1 MKKILFLS
9 RSLGVGGAE
18 KRMVTVAR
26 LLKKRGY
33 EVNLVSYSGNRFF
46 AEELEKENISVVWL
60 SKGNFCKKLL
70 QVRNLIKSNQY
81 QAVISFLPTLNIIN
95 CLASIGISCRVI
107 IGESSASSKFEQ
119 FMGRS
124 YVIRGYLED
133 VLAYLFA
140 NFIVA
145 NSDNARGLRTQRSK
159 WLSNKIITIHNPVLV
174 PTPTDEYVFKKNG
187 KLNIVVAA
195 SIQPIKNPLMVVKAI
210 SELAPQYRS
219 QLQIDW
225 YGSVIDENLNQQ
237 ILYEIRK
244 NSLEGVLNFHEAT
257 NKIGEIMTRA
267 DVVALF
273 SVAEGL
279 PNAIC
284 EGMMLGK
291 PIIMTR
297 ISDYKQMVDDTNGF
311 LCDSDHL
318 QSINSAIVDAVKC
331 SEDRLMAMGRKSKEV
346 AERLFS
352 PEMIGDKW
360 QELIK

>member
-1 MKKILFLS
+1 MKKVLFLS
-9 RSLGVGGAE
+9 RSLGAGGAE

-33 EVNLVSYSGNRFF
+33 EVHLVSYSGNRFF
-46 AEELEKENISVVWL
+46 AEKLEQEKISVVWL
-60 SKGNFCKKLL
+60 AKGNFCKKLL
-70 QVRNLIKSNQY
+70 QIRNIIKRNQY
-81 QAVISFLPTLNIIN
+81 QTVISFLPTLNIIN
-95 CLASIGISCRVI
+95 CLASIGLSCKVI

-140 NFIVA
+140 NTIVA
-145 NSDNARGLRTQRSK
+145 NSDNARNLRMQRSK
-159 WLSNKIITIHNPVLV
+159 WLSKKIMTIHNPVLV
-174 PTPTDEYVFKKNG
+174 QTPTNEYVFKIDG
-187 KLNIVVAA
+187 KLHIVVAA

-210 SELAPQYRS
+210 SELDTQYRS

-225 YGSVIDENLNQQ
+225 YGSVIDEGLNQQ
-237 ILYEIRK
+237 ILYEIK
-244 NSLEGVLNFHEAT
+244 KSCLEGIFNFHEAT
-257 NKIGEIMTRA
+257 NKIGEIMNRA

-273 SVAEGL
+273 SIAEGL

-311 LCDSDHL
+311 LCDSDDF
-318 QSINSAIVDAVKC
+318 QSINTAIVDAIKC
-331 SEDRLMAMGRKSKEV
+331 AEDRLRAMGRKSKEV